1 MDPKPYIHRFEA
13 SVEEIELPEQFTF
26 PFYYEPHLLVQM
38 AAEQLQRELSKRDFG
53 HNFGLDG
60 NDESTAVGKMFG
72 VLVIKDHQGHLG
84 FLAAFSGKIADSN
97 HHQGFVPP
105 VFDLLDA
112 QGYFIAGENELNTLN
127 RQIEQ
132 LENSDQL
139 KEARTFLASQK
150 KQSDVD
156 IAKLKDEIKSGK
168 AQRKQKRQE
177 AQANLT
183 EEEFAKLDKELSEA
197 SMREQLTLK
206 DCKKYWKHHLQAAE
220 DQVKKLTDTIK
231 QLKEKRK
238 QKSAR
243 LQERLFSD
251 YSFLDA
257 RGESRSLLSIFS
269 EKELPIPP
277 AGAGECAAPRL
288 LHFAYQHE
296 LTPIAMGEFW
306 WGASPQSEVRTH
318 GQFYPACRSKCEPIL
333 GHMLQ
338 GLDVE
343 KNPMLSNPTQIG
355 DLPVVYEDEH
365 LLVVNKPA
373 EFLSIPGK
381 NVFDSVYTRMEAR
394 YPGATG
400 PLLVHRLDMS
410 TSGLLLVAKT
420 KNVHQQLQAQ
430 FLKRSVTKRYEA
442 VLDGLLDKDSGEI
455 NLPLRV
461 DLDNRPQQ
469 LVCCEHGKKAI
480 TKWHKIKEVNGQTL
494 VHFYPI
500 TGRTHQLRVHAAHAS
515 GLGTPIVGD
524 DLYGKRDKRL
534 YLHAAYL
541 KFQHPV
547 TSEVMELSVSSGFLE

>member
-1 MDPKPYIHRFEA
+1 MDLNTYIHRFEV

-53 HNFGLDG
+53 HHFGLDG
-60 NDESTAVGKMFG
+60 NDEPTAVGKMFG

-105 VFDLLDA
+105 VFDILDA
-112 QGYFIAGENELNTLN
+112 QGYFREGENELNTLN
-127 RQIEQ
+127 RHIEQ
-132 LENSDQL
+132 LENAPELAETKAFLEAQKRQSTADIDEL
-139 KEARTFLASQK
+139 KSQ
-150 KQSDVD
+150 
-156 IAKLKDEIKSGK
+156 IKTGK
-168 AQRKQKRQE
+168 TIRKQKRE
-177 AQANLT
+177 QAKENLT
-183 EEEFAKLDKELSEA
+183 EKEFARPEEELAEE

-220 DQVKKLTDTIK
+220 DQVKKLTDTIE

-243 LQERLFSD
+243 LQNRLFSD
-251 YSFLDA
+251 YSFLNA
-257 RGESRSLLSIFS
+257 KGESRSLLSIFS
-269 EKELPIPP
+269 EKELSIPP
-277 AGAGECAAPRL
+277 AGAGECSAPRL

-296 LTPIAMGEFW
+296 LTPIVMGEFW
-306 WGASPQSEVRTH
+306 WGTSPKSEVRNH
-318 GQFYPACRSKCEPIL
+318 LQFYPACRGKCEPIL

-343 KNPMLSNPTQIG
+343 PNPMLQNPKQIG
-355 DLPVVYEDEH
+355 DLPIVYEDEH

-394 YPGATG
+394 YPEATG

-410 TSGLLLVAKT
+410 TSGLLLIAKT

-430 FLKRSVTKRYEA
+430 FLRRTVTKRYEA
-442 VLDGLLDKDSGEI
+442 VLDGTLDKESGEI

-469 LVCCEHGKKAI
+469 LVCYEHGKKAI
-480 TKWHKIKEVNGQTL
+480 TRWQKIKEVKGQTL

-524 DLYGKRDKRL
+524 DLYGARADRL

-547 TSEVMELSVSSGFLE
+547 TKKELEINVPSGFLE